1 MVFVSFNSTDQNQ
14 FVAPHVWTCTG
25 KIKTKQNKKIQ
36 VKKTFIFLF
45 GFRVIRIV
53 HYQNDSIDMK
63 IGHFKEL
70 AVPRR
75 NSELLSKHV
84 CFFNELS
91 SIICI
96 CYICKLDFRI
106 IFFSFYKLNMGN

>member
-1 MVFVSFNSTDQNQ
+1 MYWQDKN
-14 FVAPHVWTCTG
+14 
-25 KIKTKQNKKIQ
+25 KTKQKNPGKN
-36 VKKTFIFLF
+36 TFIFLF

-96 CYICKLDFRI
+96 CYICKLDFS
-106 IFFSFYKLNMGN
+106 IFFILFFF

>member
-1 MVFVSFNSTDQNQ
+1 MYWQDKN
-14 FVAPHVWTCTG
+14 
-25 KIKTKQNKKIQ
+25 KTKKKNPG
-36 VKKTFIFLF
+36 KKTFSFLF
-45 GFRVIRIV
+45 EFRVIRIV

-96 CYICKLDFRI
+96 CYICKLDFS
-106 IFFSFYKLNMGN
+106 IFFFLVFTN

>member
-1 MVFVSFNSTDQNQ
+1 MYWQDKN
-14 FVAPHVWTCTG
+14 
-25 KIKTKQNKKIQ
+25 KTKQKNPG
-36 VKKTFIFLF
+36 KKTFIFLF

-106 IFFSFYKLNMGN
+106 IFLVFTN